1 MSENI
6 SLSTYPPGVFV
17 GGRGV
22 IYCGSFFGDRSSRTS
37 GGKAAELEKYGSL
50 SPRSSDI
57 PYLQRREGLEQLRKP
72 NEFQE

>member
-6 SLSTYPPGVFV
+6 SLSTYTPGVFV

-57 PYLQRREGLEQLRKP
+57 PYPPPAAKGGTRAIKKT
-72 NEFQE
+72 